1 MSLAFSLYERV
12 KIMLKQHS
20 QLFWRLIFS
29 FIALTVF
36 ICPLLTIIIKG
47 IETPA
52 GLGFENFALIFD
64 SSRTFQAIKNT
75 LILGLGSTCISF
87 IFGLLVAIIVAYTN
101 IRFKKAFELL
111 TILPFVI
118 PGYIMTLSWTSVFAF
133 NSPMNSLLTQL
144 KLPMVNLYSMGG
156 MIFILGL
163 SNAALVYLNVIDI
176 LKKVPI
182 EQEWASRISGYNI
195 VSTLK
200 NINLPSAKYGIANG
214 IILAFL
220 SAIDNF
226 AIVSTLGTPS
236 GIPVLSTYIYE
247 KAIGFGPHSF
257 NEAAVLSIILSLIAF
272 TGVAFRAYMLRK
284 SVAIDTERARSND
297 RIQLTPKYR
306 RTVEGMMFIILLT
319 LNILPLVTMF
329 FSSLQV
335 GYSRSIFDVSNM
347 ALDNYA
353 FILQTPSMYNGFWNS
368 FILTTLAIL
377 VCLMLSIFA
386 TYYKS
391 RIDSKATS
399 LLELGASIT
408 YSTPGIVLALSMIL
422 YWSNVP
428 NVYGSLL
435 ILFIAYITRYFL
447 VIFNGSSTAITSI
460 PVDLEQSAQI
470 SGSKQPQ
477 IWRKIILPL
486 MKGQLL
492 SSSFLMFSS
501 ALTELT
507 LSSLL
512 AAANT
517 KTIGL
522 TIYNLQTSGDTNT
535 AQAYSVLLTL
545 FILLLLFCRN
555 YFLAKE
561 EKSIDG
567 SNDNYSVK

>member
-1 MSLAFSLYERV
+1 M
-12 KIMLKQHS
+12 
-20 QLFWRLIFS
+20 
-29 FIALTVF
+29 
-36 ICPLLTIIIKG
+36 KG
-47 IETPA
+47 IETPT
-52 GLGFENFALIFD
+52 GLGFDNFALIFE
-64 SSRTFQAIKNT
+64 SNRTLQAIKNT
-75 LILGLGSTCISF
+75 LILGIGSTCISF
-87 IFGLLVAIIVAYTN
+87 ILGLLVAIIVAYTN
-101 IRFKKAFELL
+101 IRFKKTFELL

-133 NSPMNSLLTQL
+133 NSPINSLLTQL
-144 KLPMVNLYSMGG
+144 KLPIVNLYSMGG

-176 LKKVPI
+176 LKKIPV
-182 EQEWASRISGYNI
+182 EQEWASRVSGYNL
-195 VSTLK
+195 VATLK

-257 NEAAVLSIILSLIAF
+257 NEAAVLSLILSVIAF
-272 TGVAFRAYMLRK
+272 TGVALRAYMLRK
-284 SVAIDTERARSND
+284 SLVIDTQRARSND
-297 RIQLTPKYR
+297 RIHLSPKYR
-306 RTVEGMMFIILLT
+306 RTLECIMFIILLT

-335 GYSRSIFDVSNM
+335 GYSRSIFDISNM

-353 FILQTPSMYNGFWNS
+353 FIFQTPSMYNGFWNS
-368 FILTTLAIL
+368 FILTSLAIL

-460 PVDLEQSAQI
+460 PFDLEEAAQI
-470 SGSKQPQ
+470 SGSKKPQ
-477 IWRKIILPL
+477 IWRRIILPL

-492 SSSFLMFSS
+492 SSAFLMFSS

-522 TIYNLQTSGDTNT
+522 TIYNLQTSGDVNT

-555 YFLAKE
+555 YLLGKE

-567 SNDNYSVK
+567 PNENYSVK